1 MFLTETVVSPG
12 HEKDVYSVPAEI
24 PAAERARWLAELSG
38 VLNEAHHLI
47 QRLELREDQH
57 ALAKE
62 LHLQIE
68 AVRFEVQSLMLSR
81 SLQPRPES
89 PPEWSQLPPWM
100 PGRRIGF

>member
-1 MFLTETVVSPG
+1 MKLGETVVSLR
-12 HEKDVYSVPAEI
+12 HEMNVYSVPPEI

-47 QRLELREDQH
+47 QRLELRDDQC

-62 LHLQIE
+62 LHLRIE
-68 AVRFEVQSLMLSR
+68 AARLEVQSLMLSR

-89 PPEWSQLPPWM
+89 SPEWSQLPPWT
-100 PGRRIGF
+100 PGRRIGI